1 MDPNPSAWCLTPSWL
16 TTPAALMRICLAM
29 ERKARDPTC
38 MTAFFNLLKPAVTR
52 QCCSWNYIIG
62 GYNYLKC
69 ALLPKASTYYTFITP
84 FCSST
89 RESSCLTVVLNNLRV
104 FLILE
109 WLQLVQNFLR
119 VPVVKPSSSYKTCY
133 YHPSQ
138 TNPESATAALSSTET
153 IMPKTVKSGVV
164 TKRSTVAVTQDRCLD
179 VKVNVTGE
187 TTMVMY

>member
-1 MDPNPSAWCLTPSWL
+1 M
-16 TTPAALMRICLAM
+16 
-29 ERKARDPTC
+29 
-38 MTAFFNLLKPAVTR
+38 
-52 QCCSWNYIIG
+52 
-62 GYNYLKC
+62 
-69 ALLPKASTYYTFITP
+69 
-84 FCSST
+84 
-89 RESSCLTVVLNNLRV
+89 VLNNLRV

-138 TNPESATAALSSTET
+138 TNTESAATET

-187 TTMVMY
+187 KTVVFALRPGGCGFNASWVILGRGVWISWWCWWPPLPQVMKGQRSRSNFTSFGLWQVLRLQHLVVEN